1 MDFTDFTFRV
11 LLLFLPGI
19 ITTVLINRNTGTK
32 DETSIQFFMRALMYG
47 FISYY
52 ILMLIYFLLNIG
64 IVIVDGF
71 HSTSLLHLKF
81 FDVMN
86 DPNTNMDFLEIFF
99 VSLVSVIVACVKSS
113 YENNV
118 RMMDTLA
125 GRTQDL
131 STFAQIV
138 KKYHEFWVKKNV
150 FEDSVSPDVWH
161 YLLTNLDSL
170 ITVRDWKNKLAYVGT
185 LTRCS
190 PTHVKAE
197 LYLEDVT
204 IVDMTGKSPTRDVD
218 AVYLCKDKAESWDI
232 EFNYQTDTQLNKH
245 NQ

>member
-1 MDFTDFTFRV
+1 MDFTDFTFRI

-64 IVIVDGF
+64 IIIIDGVQ
-71 HSTSLLHLKF
+71 SNSLLYLKF
-81 FDVMN
+81 FEVMN
-86 DPNTNMDFLEIFF
+86 NPNAEMDFLEIFF
-99 VSLVSVIVACVKSS
+99 VSVVSVIVACVKSS

-118 RMMDTLA
+118 KMLDTVD
-125 GRTQDL
+125 GRTQNF
-131 STFAQIV
+131 SQFSKIV
-138 KKYHEFWVKKNV
+138 KNYHDFWIKKNV

-161 YLLTNLDSL
+161 YLFTNLNSL
-170 ITVRDWKNKLAYVGT
+170 IVVRDWENKLTYVGT
-185 LTRCS
+185 LMRCS
-190 PTHVKAE
+190 PTHIKAE

-232 EFNYQTDTQLNKH
+232 EFNYQADN
-245 NQ
+245 